1 VQPASRTP
9 AIVFGSYCVLVW
21 ATRIRNA
28 LGQDDLSAGGKAV
41 AVGVASA
48 FTVGGIAVLVAAL
61 RRAQLVA
68 AVRVL
73 AAVTIV
79 YWPIRVVQIVLA
91 DHGAAFVAV
100 HVALGVISVGLSLW
114 AWSRSV
120 AARPGTVR
128 TGAVL

>member
-1 VQPASRTP
+1 MTLRTS
-9 AIVFGSYCVLVW
+9 AFSLAGWSVFVW

-28 LGQDDLSAGGKAV
+28 LGQDDLSTGGKAV
-41 AVGVASA
+41 AVGVAAA
-48 FTVGGIAVLVAAL
+48 FTLGGVAVLVAAL
-61 RRAQLVA
+61 RRAQLVP
-68 AVRVL
+68 AVRTL
-73 AAVTIV
+73 AAVTVV
-79 YWPIRVVQIVLA
+79 YWPVRMVQIVLA

-100 HVALGVISVGLSLW
+100 HAALGVISVGLALW

>member
-1 VQPASRTP
+1 
-9 AIVFGSYCVLVW
+9 VFAGWTLFVW

-28 LGQDDLSAGGKAV
+28 LGQDDLSTGGKTV

-61 RRAQLVA
+61 RRARLVA

-100 HVALGVISVGLSLW
+100 HAALGVISVGLALW
-114 AWSRSV
+114 AWSWSV
-120 AARPGTVR
+120 SSRPGNVPR
-128 TGAVL
+128 GAVL

>member
-1 VQPASRTP
+1 MTLRTS
-9 AIVFGSYCVLVW
+9 AFSLAGWSVFVW

-28 LGQDDLSAGGKAV
+28 LGQDDLSTGGKAV

-48 FTVGGIAVLVAAL
+48 FTVGGIALLVAAL

-100 HVALGVISVGLSLW
+100 HVALGVISVGLALW
-114 AWSRSV
+114 AWARSV

>member
-28 LGQDDLSAGGKAV
+28 LGQDDLSTGGKTV
-41 AVGVASA
+41 AVGVATM
-48 FTVGGIAVLVAAL
+48 FTLGGLAVLVAAL
-61 RRAQLVA
+61 RRAHLAA

-73 AAVTIV
+73 AAVTVV
-79 YWPIRVVQIVLA
+79 YWPVRVVQIALA
-91 DHGAAFVAV
+91 DHGAGFVAV
-100 HVALGVISVGLSLW
+100 HAALGVVSVALALL

-120 AARPGTVR
+120 APRPGNVR